1 MEKLIKVVLLLAVIG
16 VGLVLLYNY
25 SGVEESAAEIKTNA
39 ENAPEGGL
47 QPQEKYGFAPMGT
60 GI

>member
-1 MEKLIKVVLLLAVIG
+1 MEKLIKIVLLMAVIG
-16 VGLVLLYNY
+16 GGVALLYNY
-25 SGVEESAAEIKTNA
+25 SEVEETAQEIKTKA
-39 ENAPEGGL
+39 ENAPDDAI

>member
-1 MEKLIKVVLLLAVIG
+1 MGKLIKVVLLMAVIG
-16 VGLVLLYNY
+16 GGVVLLYNY
-25 SGVEESAAEIKTNA
+25 VEVEETAQKIKTDA
-39 ENAPEGGL
+39 ENRPDDAI

>member
-1 MEKLIKVVLLLAVIG
+1 MGKLIKVVLLMAVIG
-16 VGLVLLYNY
+16 GGVVLLYNY
-25 SGVEESAAEIKTNA
+25 VEVEETAQEIKTKA
-39 ENAPEGGL
+39 ENAPDDAI

>member
-1 MEKLIKVVLLLAVIG
+1 MDKLVKIVLLLAAVG
-16 VGLVLLYNY
+16 VGVVLLYNY
-25 SGVEESAAEIKTNA
+25 SEVEETAQELEQKAEQ
-39 ENAPEGGL
+39 APEGGI

>member
-1 MEKLIKVVLLLAVIG
+1 MGKLIKVVLLIAVIG
-16 VGLVLLYNY
+16 GGVLLLYNY
-25 SGVEESAAEIKTNA
+25 SEVEETAQEIKTKA
-39 ENAPEGGL
+39 ENAPDDAI